1 MYQPQNRNLIGM
13 FGIIAWIIA
22 WIAAIVYFAET
33 ISRWPVLTQ
42 AVFYLVTG
50 LIWILPLGGVMR
62 WMATGSWKKP
72 SGEQPGK

>member
-1 MYQPQNRNLIGM
+1 M

-22 WIAAIVYFAET
+22 WIAAIVTFADT
-33 ISRWPVLTQ
+33 ISAWPVLVQ

-50 LIWILPLGGVMR
+50 LIWIVPMGGVMR

-72 SGEQPGK
+72 QSGE